1 MRASN
6 KSFIISIISYF
17 NIILSFYSLTS
28 AKLADFMSDSVS
40 HYPSIF
46 ENPKI
51 YNVGA
56 VLSSGDNIVEFS
68 QVSLCFY
75 YSTKQ
80 LSLILL

>member
-1 MRASN
+1 MSPSN

-17 NIILSFYSLTS
+17 NIILSLNSLTS

-56 VLSSGDNIVEFS
+56 VLSSGDNIFEFS
-68 QVSLCFY
+68 QVSLYFNY
-75 YSTKQ
+75 WTKQ
-80 LSLILL
+80 LSQI